1 MKKNGSGTG
10 FSEYREYE
18 RRVKRFVLRIY
29 WREPTLVFN
38 CETNDNQASFL
49 NPHLRA
55 ARTGEGDLGVEAL
68 VSRACDRQAVGTTAS
83 TTGAM
88 ACNDPFDNG
97 SRRQEKAS
105 PASRSLTAC
114 HPAKISS

>member
-68 VSRACDRQAVGTTAS
+68 VSRACDRQAVGTTAFYNGSNGATIPS
-83 TTGAM
+83 TTARGGKRKRA
-88 ACNDPFDNG
+88 PPLV
-97 SRRQEKAS
+97 R
-105 PASRSLTAC
+105 
-114 HPAKISS
+114 